1 MPSLLGAAH
10 LSAGIKYERFKRVD
24 RSMDQWSIPKNAVLS
39 MLEIELT
46 LCAVRTIS

>member
-24 RSMDQWSIPKNAVLS
+24 RSMDQWGIPKNAEIR
-39 MLEIELT
+39 MLEIDLT
-46 LCAVRTIS
+46 LCALRTIS